1 MAMNNYGST
10 GDGQGTASG
19 TASDGITV
27 RPLQRD
33 DIHSGLLE
41 TLDALRPASS
51 MSRER
56 AERVMDTI
64 MSDGN
69 RLVAV
74 AELGGKV
81 VGTATVLF
89 ETKFIHDGGVAGHI
103 EDVAVRQE
111 YQKRGI
117 GGMIVRYLLDA
128 ARERGCYKTVL
139 DCESGLVDF
148 YTDLGFKNTSSGMR
162 YSHKG

>member
-1 MAMNNYGST
+1 MNDYGDA
-10 GDGQGTASG
+10 GGGHGTASG

-33 DIHSGLLE
+33 DVRDGLLE
-41 TLDALRPASS
+41 TLDALRPASA

-56 AERVMDTI
+56 AERAMDAI

-74 AELGGKV
+74 AEIGGKV
-81 VGTATVLF
+81 VGTATILF
-89 ETKFIHDGGVAGHI
+89 ETKLIHDGGMAGHI
-103 EDVAVRQE
+103 EDVAVRQG
-111 YQKRGI
+111 YQKKGI
-117 GGMIVRYLLDA
+117 GKMIVRYLLDA

-139 DCESGLVDF
+139 DCDDGLVGF
-148 YTDLGFKNTSSGMR
+148 YTDLGFEHASSGMR
-162 YSHKG
+162 YDHKG

>member
-1 MAMNNYGST
+1 MNNYG
-10 GDGQGTASG
+10 GAGGGHGTAG
-19 TASDGITV
+19 DTASDGITV
-27 RPLQRD
+27 RPLRRD
-33 DIHSGLLE
+33 DIRNGLLE
-41 TLDALRPASS
+41 TLDALRPASA

-56 AERVMDTI
+56 AERVMDAI

-74 AELGGKV
+74 AELGEKV

-111 YQKRGI
+111 YQKKGI

-148 YTDLGFKNTSSGMR
+148 YTNLGFKHASSGMR

>member
-1 MAMNNYGST
+1 MAMNSYGDA
-10 GDGQGTASG
+10 GGGHGTTSDA
-19 TASDGITV
+19 ASDGITI

-33 DIHSGLLE
+33 DIHNGLLE
-41 TLDALRPASS
+41 TLDALRPAST

-64 MSDGN
+64 VSDGN

-89 ETKFIHDGGVAGHI
+89 ETKFIHDGGTAGHI

-111 YQKRGI
+111 YQKKGI
-117 GGMIVRYLLDA
+117 GGMIVRYLLDS

-139 DCESGLVDF
+139 DCENGLMDF
-148 YTDLGFKNTSSGMR
+148 YTDLGFKHASSGMR
-162 YSHKG
+162 YDHKG

>member
-1 MAMNNYGST
+1 MNDH
-10 GDGQGTASG
+10 GDAGGGHGTASD
-19 TASDGITV
+19 TASDGIAI
-27 RPLQRD
+27 RLLRRD
-33 DIHSGLLE
+33 DIRNGLLE

-56 AERVMDTI
+56 AERAMNII
-64 MSDGN
+64 MADEN

-74 AELGGKV
+74 AELGGEV

-89 ETKFIHDGGVAGHI
+89 ETKLIHDGGMAGHI

-111 YQKRGI
+111 YQKKGI

-128 ARERGCYKTVL
+128 ARKRGCYKTVL
-139 DCESGLVDF
+139 DCEDGLVGF
-148 YTDLGFKNTSSGMR
+148 YTDLGFERSSSGMR
-162 YSHKG
+162 YDHKG

>member
-1 MAMNNYGST
+1 MAMNSYGDA
-10 GDGQGTASG
+10 GGGHGTASDA
-19 TASDGITV
+19 ASDGITI
-27 RPLQRD
+27 RPLQKD
-33 DIHSGLLE
+33 DIRNGLLE
-41 TLDALRPASS
+41 TLDALRPASA

-56 AERVMDTI
+56 AEHVMDTV

-74 AELGGKV
+74 AELGGRV

-111 YQKRGI
+111 YQKKGI
-117 GGMIVRYLLDA
+117 GRMIVRYLLDA

-139 DCESGLVDF
+139 DCEEGLVDF
-148 YTDLGFKNTSSGMR
+148 YTELGFEHMSSGMR
-162 YSHKG
+162 YSHKE

>member
-1 MAMNNYGST
+1 MAMNNYGDA
-10 GDGQGTASG
+10 GGGHGTVSD
-19 TASDGITV
+19 TASDGITI

-33 DIHSGLLE
+33 DMHNGLLE
-41 TLDALRPASS
+41 TLDALRPASA

-56 AERVMDTI
+56 AERVMDAI

-111 YQKRGI
+111 YQKKGI

-139 DCESGLVDF
+139 DCENGLVDF
-148 YTDLGFKNTSSGMR
+148 YTELGFKHTSSGMR

>member
-1 MAMNNYGST
+1 MVMNNN
-10 GDGQGTASG
+10 GDGGGGHGTAG
-19 TASDGITV
+19 DTAGDGITI
-27 RPLQRD
+27 RPLRRD
-33 DIHSGLLE
+33 DMRNGLLE

-56 AERVMDTI
+56 AERAMDTI

-74 AELGGKV
+74 AEHGGKV

-89 ETKFIHDGGVAGHI
+89 ETKFIHDGGMAGHI

-111 YQKRGI
+111 YQKKGI
-117 GGMIVRYLLDA
+117 GRMIVKYLLDA

-139 DCESGLVDF
+139 DCEDGLVGF
-148 YTDLGFKNTSSGMR
+148 YTDLGFERASSGMR
-162 YSHKG
+162 YDHKN

>member
-1 MAMNNYGST
+1 MNNYG
-10 GDGQGTASG
+10 GAGGGHGTAG
-19 TASDGITV
+19 DTASDGITV
-27 RPLQRD
+27 RPLRRD
-33 DIHSGLLE
+33 DIRNGLLE
-41 TLDALRPASS
+41 TLDALRPASA

-56 AERVMDTI
+56 AERIMDAI

-111 YQKRGI
+111 YQKKGI

-148 YTDLGFKNTSSGMR
+148 YTNLGFKHASSGMR

>member
-1 MAMNNYGST
+1 MNNYGGAEGGHDTES
-10 GDGQGTASG
+10 DA
-19 TASDGITV
+19 ASDGITV
-27 RPLQRD
+27 RPLRRD
-33 DIHSGLLE
+33 DVHNGLLE
-41 TLDALRPASS
+41 TLDALRPASA

-111 YQKRGI
+111 YQKKGI

-139 DCESGLVDF
+139 DCESGLADF
-148 YTDLGFKNTSSGMR
+148 YTELGFKHTSSGMR
-162 YSHKG
+162 YSHNG